1 MVMRASRYLKNVVE
15 RGSWISILQNASR
28 AFDDEQYEESFRLYT
43 HAAEQGVEMA
53 QSNAAWILD
62 RGLGVGG
69 NLVPNDAERYRLA
82 LHYYTLSAQQNNPAS
97 LLKVADYSYY
107 GLGTDVDYE
116 EAAAY
121 YMQASEMRN
130 PQAYFNLGY
139 MHQFGHGL
147 PQDFH
152 LAKRFYDM
160 TMQVSD
166 TPEQQAPVILAL
178 YGLRIA
184 QWWAAAKGSMPT
196 AVVASVEGFIDS
208 IGLGK
213 PPSPRGPAGTGTSSA
228 SGSGDS
234 SGGVGA
240 SGAEENE
247 AAARADGLWQGWS
260 GFVASTMSWWESSIE
275 SLRLALD
282 PLTFKAT
289 FGVYAEVLMADSD
302 LSLIVF
308 LCVVLS
314 GALIQRWRQPA

>member
-1 MVMRASRYLKNVVE
+1 MCGNRYLKNVVE
-15 RGSWISILQNASR
+15 RGSWISVLQNASR
-28 AFDDEQYEESFRLYT
+28 AYDDEQYEESFRLYT

-69 NLVPNDAERYRLA
+69 KLVPNDAERYRLA

-130 PQAYFNLGY
+130 AQAYFNLGY

-178 YGLRIA
+178 YGLQMA
-184 QWWAAAKGSMPT
+184 QWWAGAKDSMPE
-196 AVVASVEGFIDS
+196 AVVTAVEGFVDS
-208 IGLGK
+208 IGLGNQ
-213 PPSPRGPAGTGTSSA
+213 PSPKEAPGTGSTAPTSDE
-228 SGSGDS
+228 G
-234 SGGVGA
+234 SGGVPA
-240 SGAEENE
+240 SGGEDSE
-247 AAARADGLWQGWS
+247 AAARAGGLWQEWS

-282 PLTFKAT
+282 PLAFKST
-289 FGVYAEVLMADSD
+289 FGVYADVLMADSD
-302 LSLIVF
+302 LSLIIF
-308 LCVVLS
+308 LCIVLS